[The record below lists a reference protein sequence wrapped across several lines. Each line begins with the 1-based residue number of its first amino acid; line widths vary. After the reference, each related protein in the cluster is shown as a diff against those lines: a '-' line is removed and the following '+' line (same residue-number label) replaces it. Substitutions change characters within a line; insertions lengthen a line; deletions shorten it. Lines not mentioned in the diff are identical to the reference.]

1 MAGGFY
7 TARYQGMAGAGG
19 GAFYIGNGIITGADV
34 AGGVYDG
41 TYEQQGGRLNGTAK
55 LGIRGGGSLVTGKAL
70 KDGETVDVT
79 FSLPTYFSNGEPH
92 GVSVEGKNV
101 GVIFT
106 KVRDLP

>member
-7 TARYQGMAGAGG
+7 SAQYAGTAGTGG
-19 GAFYIGNGIITGADV
+19 GAFYIGNGIITGVDV

-41 TYEQQGGRLNGTAK
+41 TYQLLGGRLNGNAK
-55 LGIRGGGSLVTGKAL
+55 LGIPGGGALVTGKIL

-79 FSLPTYFSNGEPH
+79 FSLPTYFANGDPH
-92 GVSVEGKNV
+92 AVTVEGMNV